1 MGVSVRHQGMARV
14 RFYAEL
20 NDFLPPALQ
29 QHWFE
34 YRFDIEPPLKDVIE
48 SLGIPHTE
56 VDLILVN
63 GESVDLA
70 YRVRDGDTI
79 SVYPVF
85 ESLDISSIVRIRAA
99 PLRVMRFVLDVHL
112 GRLARYLRMLGF
124 DTLYRNKYDDPELAQ
139 ISHDEGRILLTRDRG
154 LLMRNMVT
162 HGYWVR
168 STHPMEQAGEVLR
181 RFDLYRAARPFT
193 RCVSCNGLL
202 ETVEKASILH
212 RLPPQTARYYDEFS
226 ICPECKR
233 VFWKGSHYQRM
244 QRLIVHL
251 LGQEPCGEPEE

>member
-1 MGVSVRHQGMARV
+1 MGVAARHQGMALV

-29 QHWFE
+29 QRRFE
-34 YRFDIEPPLKDVIE
+34 YRFDVAPPIKDVIE

-56 VDLILVN
+56 VDLVLAN
-63 GESVDLA
+63 GESVDLT
-70 YRVRDGDTI
+70 YRVRDSDTV

-85 ESLDISSIVRIRAA
+85 ESLDISPIVRIRAT

-124 DTLYRNKYDDPELAQ
+124 DTLYRNKYDDPELAR
-139 ISHDEGRILLTRDRG
+139 ISCEEGRILLTRDRG
-154 LLMRNMVT
+154 LLMRNMVA

-168 STHPMEQAGEVLR
+168 STHPAEQAGEVLR

-193 RCVSCNGLL
+193 RCICCNGLL

-212 RLPPQTARYYDEFS
+212 RLQPQTAHYYDEFS

-244 QRLIVHL
+244 LRLIAHL
-251 LGQEPCGEPEE
+251 LGQETSETT